1 MKYKGYSQD
10 TIPKIPNNC
19 IELINLIER
28 KLGIDVTTKTRKI
41 EYIYARKIYYKI
53 LSLETDMTITAMA
66 KTLIQ
71 NHATVLH
78 ALKNFTHDYN
88 YNSTFKNDFDRIY
101 KIYEGEQEEEFTV
114 EMLEAKLLQQK
125 QVILELKETMDK
137 MKADFDSRMLIIKQ
151 ELKKARSNNIRP
163 RNQQTKIYQAV
174 EGISKLTY

>member
-10 TIPKIPNNC
+10 IIPKIPNNC

-53 LSLETDMTITAMA
+53 LSLETDMSITAMA

-78 ALKNFTHDYN
+78 ALKNFTYDYN
-88 YNSTFKNDFDRIY
+88 YNSSFKNDFDRIY